1 MHMKV
6 LTRSVNTSP
15 PLCAQPRTIFIIFC
29 GSSLSILINVTV
41 HLHVENE
48 ATPSISTDLWR
59 HRVVS
64 LCHCNFNSKCFFFFF
79 FLLFFLRPG
88 ENALEDKFII
98 LSRYEMK
105 DERSHIQYTYFN
117 AHSIH
122 CRVSPHMVL
131 IALLKL

>member
-1 MHMKV
+1 MWEMRQLPQFLQTFGAIV
-6 LTRSVNTSP
+6 WFLCVIATST
-15 PLCAQPRTIFIIFC
+15 LKA
-29 GSSLSILINVTV
+29 
-41 HLHVENE
+41 
-48 ATPSISTDLWR
+48 
-59 HRVVS
+59 
-64 LCHCNFNSKCFFFFF
+64 FFFF

-105 DERSHIQYTYFN
+105 DERSHFQYTYFN

-122 CRVSPHMVL
+122 CCVSPHMVL